1 MNSFFVFSSELIVI
15 RILIVNI
22 VVNNFFS
29 FLKKYIIIIII
40 INIIIIKLCFC
51 SFAVV
56 WLFADAQVFF
66 FWLFTCLVF
75 FSFFDL
81 SVGPKHGILFQKK
94 SCSSSDGI
102 LCTCSSPVLPEPVKV
117 KKLTGKHRILNN
129 SICNRFNLR
138 HPHNASGV
146 KGSLFLLHTVYCT
159 CTHLAC

>member
-1 MNSFFVFSSELIVI
+1 MSIIFFI
-15 RILIVNI
+15 
-22 VVNNFFS
+22 
-29 FLKKYIIIIII
+29 LKKIYYYYYYYYYYLAVFLLICRC
-40 INIIIIKLCFC
+40 LAFC
-51 SFAVV
+51 WCSSVFLLVV
-56 WLFADAQVFF
+56 YLFGF
-66 FWLFTCLVF
+66 LFLF
-75 FSFFDL
+75 YDL

-117 KKLTGKHRILNN
+117 KKLTRKHRILNN